1 MYTGSLE
8 SEIGLFADLCKSR
21 DMSMAD
27 NETKYVRKCPKC
39 NNGSVIT
46 RKIHGYSN
54 GRESYGFDHYCDTCG
69 EIFYTNRLHSDIFL
83 HKPFDVCDKIV
94 TPFGD
99 IKVKINGKQADFR
112 YRTDIYET
120 KSKAAEK
127 VISIEIIDIDVS
139 RLHINDIITC
149 GFDTELLEYNDSDE
163 RSVIFSRETASLLLG
178 LCAFEPYEWE
188 TDTFCYQ
195 LEDYPGKAFKYR
207 IVSSPDNFDE
217 NELYESKFISLA
229 VVCINKKDYKDPNT
243 ELFLALTMVI

>member
-1 MYTGSLE
+1 ML
-8 SEIGLFADLCKSR
+8 
-21 DMSMAD
+21 MAD

-39 NNGSVIT
+39 TDGSIMT
-46 RKIHGYSN
+46 RKTHGYN
-54 GRESYGFDHYCDTCG
+54 YGQEFYGFDHYCDTCG
-69 EIFYTNRLHSDIFL
+69 EQYFINRLHSDIFL
-83 HKPFDVCDKIV
+83 HKPFE
-94 TPFGD
+94 
-99 IKVKINGKQADFR
+99 
-112 YRTDIYET
+112 IYET
-120 KSKAAEK
+120 NSKAAEK
-127 VISIEIIDIDVS
+127 VISIDIIDIDVS
-139 RLHINDIITC
+139 RLQINDIITC

-229 VVCINKKDYKDPNT
+229 VVCINKYRIISCFDNGN
-243 ELFLALTMVI
+243 III